1 MKIQKGKLSTSNAV
15 VIGVLV
21 VVLYLVIPTV
31 SQKKRQN
38 SGSAP
43 EQTIQTPEKS
53 DAAPADATVK
63 QESSGSS
70 SGESPALL
78 PDKPAEVKLRTIEE
92 INEDLLVV
100 LSGRNP
106 FWTTA
111 IAKDTLNLTEETQA
125 KAMEVRDNLRDTLE
139 AQEQVRSARVS
150 LIYSS
155 STGRKAAIVNDEVVY
170 PGSRISGPYLVETVH
185 ANGLGVRTEPAPS
198 TPIP

>member
-1 MKIQKGKLSTSNAV
+1 MKIQKGKLSTSNVV
-15 VIGVLV
+15 VIGILV
-21 VVLYLVIPTV
+21 IVLYFVIPTG
-31 SQKKRQN
+31 SQKKEQN

-43 EQTIQTPEKS
+43 EQTTQTPEKS
-53 DAAPADATVK
+53 EAAPADATVK
-63 QESSGSS
+63 QESSGST

-78 PDKPAEVKLRTIEE
+78 PDKPAEAKLRTIEE
-92 INEDLLVV
+92 IDEDLLVV

-111 IAKDTLNLTEETQA
+111 IAKDTLTLSEETQA
-125 KAMEVRDNLRDTLE
+125 KATEVRDNLQDTLE

-170 PGSRISGPYLVETVH
+170 PGSRISGHYLVETVH
-185 ANGLGVRTEPAPS
+185 ANGLGVRTETAPS
-198 TPIP
+198 TPSP